1 MAKENAEKQT
11 ITNRQRMVDRF
22 KKSNPEFNG
31 DDDEALYGAANDD
44 LDKYDQ
50 MQEQRGKLNEALKST
65 KYAPEILAGLIS
77 KKNPDGSDFDLRD
90 WLLSNDDVV
99 DYLQDYAQNGPDKAK
114 ARWAGRSKQRK
125 ADEDAEAAFLKDKD
139 AKVKKEDDELD
150 AALKES
156 NYKPEQVK
164 DLISWIYDSK
174 TGFIRRA
181 ANFELTKD
189 DFIKLFRIKDYDV
202 KMAESEDRGYKRG
215 KNERI
220 DMFEHKQQKRRNMP
234 PDVGGGGGNAK
245 PEKPKDS
252 QMAALDRMKYAFG

>member
-22 KKSNPEFNG
+22 KKSNPDFNG
-31 DDDEALYGAANDD
+31 DDDEALYGAANDE
-44 LDKYDQ
+44 LASYDQ

-90 WLLSNDDVV
+90 WLLANDDVV

-114 ARWAGRSKQRK
+114 ARWADRSKQRK

>member
-1 MAKENAEKQT
+1 MAKENVEKQT
-11 ITNRQRMVDRF
+11 ITNRQRLADRF
-22 KKSNPEFNG
+22 KKANPEFNG

-44 LDKYDQ
+44 LAKYDQ

-65 KYAPEILAGLIS
+65 KYSPEILAGLIS

-99 DYLQDYAQNGPDKAK
+99 DYLMDYSQNGPKAK
-114 ARWAGRSKQRK
+114 ERFAARKKQRK
-125 ADEDAEAAFLKDKD
+125 ADEDAEAAFVKDKD
-139 AKVKKEDDELD
+139 AKIKKEDTELD

-156 NYKPEQVK
+156 GYKPEQVQ
-164 DLISWIYDSK
+164 DLINWIYDGK

-189 DFIKLFRIKDYDV
+189 DFIQLFRIKDFDV
-202 KMAESEDRGYKRG
+202 KMAESEDRGYKKG

-220 DMFEHKQQKRRNMP
+220 DMFAHKQQKRRNMP
-234 PDVGGGGGNAK
+234 PDVGGGGGSAK
-245 PEKPKDS
+245 EEPEPDKT
-252 QMAALDRMKYAFG
+252 MAALGKMSRAFG